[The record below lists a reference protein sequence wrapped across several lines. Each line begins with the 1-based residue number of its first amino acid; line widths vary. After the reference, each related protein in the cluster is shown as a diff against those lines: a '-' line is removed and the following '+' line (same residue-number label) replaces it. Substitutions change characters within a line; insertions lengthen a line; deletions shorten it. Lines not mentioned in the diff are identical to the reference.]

1 VFELPKLPFGLEE
14 LEPFMSKKTLEFH
27 HGKHHQAY
35 VTNLNNLIK
44 DTELADADLET
55 IIRETVGKADK
66 SAIFNNAA
74 QVWNHTFFW
83 NGLKPA
89 GGGTLPD
96 GAFRDAVLRA
106 FVSEEK
112 FKDELKA
119 AAVSQFGSGW
129 AWVVKDEEDVKI
141 IKTSNADTPVA
152 HGLKPLLTIDVWEHA
167 YYLDYQNR
175 RPDYAQTLI
184 DKLIKWDFAASNFQ

>member
-1 VFELPKLPFGLEE
+1 MFELPKLPFGLED
-14 LEPFMSKKTLEFH
+14 LEPFISKKTLEFH

-44 DTELADADLET
+44 DTELANANLET
-55 IIRETVGKADK
+55 IIKETAGKADK
-66 SAIFNNAA
+66 AGIFNNAA

-83 NGLKPA
+83 NCLKPA
-89 GGGTLPD
+89 GGGALPD
-96 GAFRDAVLRA
+96 GTFKDAVLRA
-106 FVSEEK
+106 FESEEK

-129 AWVVKDEEDVKI
+129 AWVVREKDDVKI

-175 RPDYAQTLI
+175 RPDYAQTVI
-184 DKLIKWDFAASNFQ
+184 DKLIDWHFAASNF

>member
-1 VFELPKLPFGLEE
+1 MFELPKLPFGLED
-14 LEPFMSKKTLEFH
+14 LEPFMSRKTLEFH

-44 DTELADADLET
+44 DTELANADLEK
-55 IIRETVGKADK
+55 IIKETAGKADK
-66 SAIFNNAA
+66 AVIFNNAA

-83 NGLKPA
+83 NCLKPA
-89 GGGTLPD
+89 GSGALPD
-96 GAFRDAVLRA
+96 GAFKDAVLRC
-106 FVSEEK
+106 FNDEGK
-112 FKDELKA
+112 FKDELTA

-129 AWVVKDEEDVKI
+129 AWVVRENDDVKI
-141 IKTSNADTPVA
+141 IKTANADTPIA

-175 RPDYAQTLI
+175 RPDYAQNVI
-184 DKLIKWDFAASNFQ
+184 DKLIDWHFAASNF

>member
-1 VFELPKLPFGLEE
+1 MFELPKLPFGLED
-14 LEPFMSKKTLEFH
+14 LEPFMSKQTLEFH

-44 DTELADADLET
+44 DTELANADLET
-55 IIRETVGKADK
+55 IIKETAGKADK
-66 SAIFNNAA
+66 AGIFNNAA

-89 GGGTLPD
+89 GGGALPD
-96 GAFRDAVLRA
+96 GAFKDAVLRA
-106 FVSEEK
+106 FADEGK

-129 AWVVKDEEDVKI
+129 AWVVKENDDVKI
-141 IKTSNADTPVA
+141 IKTSNADTPIA

-175 RPDYAQTLI
+175 RPDYAQTVI
-184 DKLIKWDFAASNFQ
+184 DKLIDWHFVASNF